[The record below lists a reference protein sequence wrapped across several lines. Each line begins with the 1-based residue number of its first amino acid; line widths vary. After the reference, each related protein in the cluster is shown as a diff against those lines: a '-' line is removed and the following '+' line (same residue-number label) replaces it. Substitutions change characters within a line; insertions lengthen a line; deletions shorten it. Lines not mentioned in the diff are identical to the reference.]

1 MGRSRVSSHFY
12 LSAAR
17 VVAGTPPRVAA
28 WGSCCYRFSTSMDHS
43 ISTSPANDEVQRG
56 RLLILAAAFLWS
68 LAGVF
73 IKFLVLH
80 PLTIVFYRSL
90 FASLAFAP
98 FVARSQLQVRPAIV
112 VSVLSYTA
120 AISAFVAAN
129 KLTTAANAIVLQYTA
144 PVFVFLFTRLI
155 WGEKISKLN
164 GSALAVA
171 MLGVAIIATDSAGEP
186 EMAGVLLA
194 LVSGLLFAVYMVN
207 LQRTQEVHPVY
218 LTWINNLL
226 CALLLLLVVK
236 SRLALSLDQAII
248 LAVMGAVQLGMP
260 YFLFSQGLRTVP
272 LQEASLIALIEPVL
286 NPLWVG
292 LIVGEIPSAA
302 TLAGGA
308 LIVFGLGGR
317 YLWPL
322 FGKSAEAAHTEPGK

>member
-1 MGRSRVSSHFY
+1 MASST
-12 LSAAR
+12 A
-17 VVAGTPPRVAA
+17 T
-28 WGSCCYRFSTSMDHS
+28 ST
-43 ISTSPANDEVQRG
+43 ANFEIQRG
-56 RLLILAAAFLWS
+56 RLLILAAALLWS

-73 IKFLVLH
+73 IKFLDLH
-80 PLTIVFYRSL
+80 PLSIVFYRSL
-90 FASLAFAP
+90 FASLVFVP
-98 FVARSQLQVRPAIV
+98 FVQRSQLQVSPAIV

-144 PVFVFLFTRLI
+144 PVFVFLFTRLF

-164 GSALAVA
+164 GGALVVA
-171 MLGVAIIATDSAGEP
+171 MLGVAIIASDSAGEP

-194 LVSGLLFAVYMVN
+194 LLSGVLFAVYMVN

-218 LTWINNLL
+218 LTWINNLV

-236 SRLALSLDQAII
+236 SRLALSLDQAVT

-260 YFLFSQGLRTVP
+260 YFLFSKGLRTVP

-286 NPLWVG
+286 NPLWVAV
-292 LIVGEIPSAA
+292 IVGEIPSAA
-302 TLAGGA
+302 TLVGGGII
-308 LIVFGLGGR
+308 LLGLGAR
-317 YLWPL
+317 YLWPIL
-322 FGKSAEAAHTEPGK
+322 GKSAEAARTEPGK